1 MLTAG
6 RDHPVAGGL
15 FGVDIYPPDVPRVP
29 PVVRPCHDNG
39 NQPPCS
45 SSLGFVNSFDWPK
58 VAGASVSVVIP
69 RADPAMLSYTVLVKV
84 NADRDF
90 VGTLENASG
99 QSAAMP
105 RGSSWSWDFPTATV
119 KVRGCNAAGEC
130 IESAARQLEA
140 TLVKGVIELAPRVSS
155 TRAPSPPDESTQE
168 RVVVKESVPGGVSR
182 LRIYSRREDEDRWS
196 SLAQV
201 TSALPGFGR
210 RFVLSDDG
218 LTLAVE
224 ASPCAAVTVVCN
236 DSTVI
241 VYRAGTT
248 VDTYDEQAR
257 FIGVRAPQ
265 LSRDG
270 NRMAA
275 IAIAAQCGGDAIF
288 GFVRDGGAW
297 RQLPLPAID
306 YTPLDIALSGEGFT
320 IAVARQDSSDP
331 CGCRTVVVY
340 DGSNADAAWHE
351 TAVSR
356 SNKPLDTVGS
366 ANDDGFG
373 FVNGAT
379 RSLSVGLDGS
389 IVGVGASLDSSDASD
404 TVGDPNNHAA
414 PNSGAVYVFRR
425 QVDNTFVKEAFVKPR
440 GAVPLD
446 HFGHSAALVS
456 TFRLFGG
463 ARGLAADVPGVNR
476 NQAANQALPSPA
488 PGPNGTLTGAA
499 MYVFEQQGTAWVELA
514 TIVAPNAP
522 EADFNDSHN
531 VPGRQ
536 LGFDTGVRD
545 GAGSVVRRAFVY

>member
-1 MLTAG
+1 
-6 RDHPVAGGL
+6 
-15 FGVDIYPPDVPRVP
+15 VDLYPPDVPRVP
-29 PVVRPCHDNG
+29 PVVRPCRG
-39 NQPPCS
+39 NDTQPCS
-45 SSLGFVNSFDWPK
+45 NSLGFINSFDWPK
-58 VAGASVSVVIP
+58 VAGESVSVVIA
-69 RADPAMLSYTVLVKV
+69 RADPAMLNYTVLVKA

-90 VGTLENASG
+90 FETLTNASG

-105 RGSSWSWDFPTATV
+105 RASSSTWDFPTATV

-130 IESAARQLEA
+130 VESGARPLEA
-140 TLVKGVIELAPRVSS
+140 ALVKGVIELAPRDSS

-168 RVVVKESVPGGVSR
+168 RVVVKEPVPAGESR
-182 LRIYSRREDEDRWS
+182 LRIYSRREEGDRWS
-196 SLAQV
+196 SLALV

-210 RFVLSDDG
+210 RFALSDDG

-270 NRMAA
+270 DRMAA
-275 IAIAAQCGGDAIF
+275 IAIASQCGDDAIF

-306 YTPLDIALSGEGFT
+306 YMPLDIALSGEGFT

-340 DGSNADAAWHE
+340 DGGNAGAAWHE
-351 TAVSR
+351 TAVLR
-356 SNKPLDTVGS
+356 SNKPLDAVGS
-366 ANDDGFG
+366 SNDDGFG

-404 TVGDPNNHAA
+404 TVGDPNNRAA
-414 PNSGAVYVFRR
+414 PNSGAIYVFRR
-425 QVDNTFVKEAFVKPR
+425 QADDAFVRQAFVKPH
-440 GAVPLD
+440 GTVALD
-446 HFGHSAALVS
+446 HFGHSVLIGTSSLV
-456 TFRLFGG
+456 GG
-463 ARGLAADVPGVNR
+463 ARGLAANVAGVNR
-476 NQAANQALPSPA
+476 NQAANQALPSPV

-499 MYVFEQQGTAWVELA
+499 MYLFEQQGTAWVEFA

-531 VPGRQ
+531 VVGRQ

-545 GAGSVVRRAFVY
+545 GVGSMVRRAFVY